1 MIREMKRRHP
11 LITIGQIQMRL
22 QRTSNRVLSK
32 ASISR
37 ILTNSIR
44 LGKRAKRSVD
54 GEDDPQDDMNETMTN
69 GQDDMM
75 QLSSDEGAG
84 GAVYIDDEV
93 DDDEEDGTTE
103 NNSSLQNLDDF
114 QRFMLR
120 KTSVNG
126 EESTGNDGASW
137 DTKGTFK
144 FI

>member
-1 MIREMKRRHP
+1 MKRRYP

-44 LGKRAKRSVD
+44 LGKRAKRSNEGEDD
-54 GEDDPQDDMNETMTN
+54 GEDGVNEL
-69 GQDDMM
+69 M
-75 QLSSDEGAG
+75 QLSPDEGTGAG
-84 GAVYIDDEV
+84 IYIDEDE
-93 DDDEEDGTTE
+93 DDDEILED
-103 NNSSLQNLDDF
+103 NSSLQNLDDF

-126 EESTGNDGASW
+126 DESTGNEGVAW
-137 DTKGTFK
+137 DTKGIQKSF
-144 FI
+144 